1 MSMRYELPKTSKGSS
16 SFIQTLFI
24 WGVPIFI
31 WLLLILWWWFAS
43 GEETPAEGVPT
54 QPQAHLQ
61 QAIATPTPPMTT
73 PDTPPEVKQNPQ
85 ANITHIAPS
94 SYDFS
99 GARTDIPGVDTAIC
113 RSGIVVDVDQHRVLW
128 AKDANKAVPIA
139 SMTKMMT
146 LLLIEEAI
154 AKGTIQRDTVIKVTE
169 AAFRIGG
176 TQVWLDPKES
186 FPLADLTKAIAIRSA
201 NDAAYLVGEYLAS
214 GNVDAFVQSMNDRA
228 KALGMKNTY
237 FYDPHGLGDKKK
249 KEHNTSSAYD
259 MVLLGERLLA
269 YPEIMKLTSTRLDT
283 FRNGKT
289 QLRNSNNLVFNRMEG
304 VDGLK
309 TGYTDASGFC
319 VTFSVKRNGRRF
331 LGCVTGFKKAKL
343 RDQFCE
349 KLIDWATQAD

>member
-43 GEETPAEGVPT
+43 GEETPNEVAAT
-54 QPQAHLQ
+54 QPQMSHQ
-61 QAIATPTPPMTT
+61 QAIAKSTTPTSPTST
-73 PDTPPEVKQNPQ
+73 PEVKQNPQ
-85 ANITHIAPS
+85 ANLAHIAS
-94 SYDFS
+94 ASYDFS
-99 GARTDIPGVDTAIC
+99 GARTDIPGVDASMC

-128 AKDANKAVPIA
+128 AKQANKAVPIA

-146 LLLIEEAI
+146 LLLIEEAVS
-154 AKGTIQRDTVIKVTE
+154 KGTIKRDTVIKVTE
-169 AAFRIGG
+169 AAYRIGG

-186 FPLADLTKAIAIRSA
+186 FPLSELTKAIAIRSA

-228 KALGMKNTY
+228 KELGMKNTH
-237 FYDPHGLGDKKK
+237 FYDPHGLGDKKE

-269 YPEIMKLTSTRLDT
+269 YPEIMKLCSTRLDT

-331 LGCVTGFKKAKL
+331 LGCVTGFKRAKQ

-349 KLIDWATQAD
+349 KLIDWATQAE